1 MKKYLFFI
9 LTICFSI
16 GIIISELLIPATNL
30 RIIFFLI
37 IALLFISV
45 LKNKNRQNIYPYL
58 GISII
63 LGVYIHQNYNRDRNK
78 EIEQTSKIFLLK
90 VVNQANKSEKYH
102 NYVVK
107 DLENNQQLI
116 LHLKHQKHEYYPND
130 ELIIYSKS
138 VEIQGVLNPNQFDY
152 KQFLARKRIYYQL
165 FVDTII
171 AKHKDGSGWKNWSV
185 KSKESIR
192 EKLKQH
198 GYNLESRA
206 IISSMLLGDRTE
218 LSPELNQSYI
228 ATGVVHIL
236 SISGLHV
243 MMIYMILQFVLKP
256 LIRLKNGRKTRI
268 ILSLII
274 IWFFAFYVEL
284 QPPVFRSAL
293 MITIYYCSELLNR
306 PKNIYHTL
314 SLSAFIIL
322 LFQPNFLFDVGFQL
336 SFSAVFFI
344 VWLNP
349 IFEHYFTVNND
360 FLRRIKVM
368 TETSISAQLGTLPI
382 SVFYFNQFSSLFLFG
397 NLVLIPASFLMICG
411 GIISILLVIFD
422 LNIPAYTWL
431 YNQFIYVSNYYI
443 YWLSSFGNFVIKDVY
458 ISMFTAI
465 LLIVILYCLK
475 PIFLKKSK
483 LALLIA
489 FGSLF
494 LIETDR
500 FLAIYHLNN
509 SNELIVFNQ
518 YKNSVIGIRNGRN
531 FSVLSENL
539 LDDKTYQYTIKP
551 YKIKNRIKQI
561 DFYSY
566 QSNFK
571 HTHFIKHQNSIET
584 KTFQLL
590 LNEENKT
597 DLPYYVLVHQ
607 SKIYPFEKSPKL
619 KRVIADASNYP
630 SIVTELETKYSF
642 DSVLWKTSKQ
652 GYFSIKF

>member
-116 LHLKHQKHEYYPND
+116 LHLKHQKQEYYPND

-152 KQFLARKRIYYQL
+152 KQFLARKRIYSQL
-165 FVDTII
+165 FTDTII

-256 LIRLKNGRKTRI
+256 LIQLKNGRKIRI

-274 IWFFAFYVEL
+274 IWIFAFYVEL

-349 IFEHYFTVNND
+349 IFEHYFTVKND

-531 FSVLSENL
+531 LSVLSENL